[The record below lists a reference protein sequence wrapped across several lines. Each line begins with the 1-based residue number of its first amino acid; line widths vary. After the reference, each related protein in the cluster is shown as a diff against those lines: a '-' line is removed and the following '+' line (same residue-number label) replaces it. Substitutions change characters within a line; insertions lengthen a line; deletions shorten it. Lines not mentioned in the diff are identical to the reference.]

1 MTQDLCK
8 PSFCPKMLVMLKQK
22 WTGLWRSKQE
32 LVRCFRMQDRSPS
45 EACHRTLGRAC
56 PSPTGARFS
65 CRAPSTPLTR

>member
-32 LVRCFRMQDRSPS
+32 LVRVLQNAGQVPFGGLSQDVGTCISIAHRS
-45 EACHRTLGRAC
+45 
-56 PSPTGARFS
+56 
-65 CRAPSTPLTR
+65 